1 MTSII
6 SLNKNFKTMFK
17 WALKRNTSIMIIYS
31 VLLCLA
37 IFFNIYLKSIDTIH
51 SGDTYFNVSM
61 ALSLITAYGLLAALF
76 VYFSALKTF
85 SFLHNKRIVDMF
97 GAMPTKKSTIF
108 VSHLLAGIATTTLPF
123 IVASVITIAL
133 NQPFT
138 NDGNIFNLCLY
149 IILTTILMIIA
160 SYTFTALISYCCGT
174 TSDAAI
180 STLGINGIWI
190 GIVILCMIIISNVIP
205 GKTFDM
211 SIPLVMFFSPYSFAV
226 SDLCYYMTG
235 NTLSITISIIW
246 QILFTVGIF
255 FLTLLVVKKRK
266 AEVSQNGFAFGWFPL
281 VIEAGLSV
289 VCGGFIGYIAAYS
302 ANSGYNN
309 MLVFVLWYLI
319 IGLATFFILHL
330 IFTRGR
336 KRKLLR
342 ALIVFGS
349 TSAAV
354 TVLLYSVS
362 FGLGIDTYV
371 PNPNTL
377 TYANFDGID
386 YKEPENIKT
395 VTEIQKTITNN
406 LHDKYS
412 YPYYIG
418 NTINDSEFRNDY
430 YFYNEE
436 DASKYP
442 YYIGNTINDSEF
454 RNDYYFYNEEDAS
467 KYPYIFSCGG
477 YFNYISNYGLPITR
491 YYRDFGYLADSETNN
506 LLQKLYSSE
515 EYKKNYYSNIWD
527 ENARKNITEQS
538 VNISYESYNERE
550 QSYETIGLAGPPSNK
565 SLDDFLDGLYDVYI
579 EDVKADKSF
588 IVTDTGDA
596 HSIIGNEY
604 IYISIYYTKKKEN
617 TNPNWNNFYYDDR
630 GNIEWLIVKSSYKN
644 TIEYLSKSGI
654 SKATMR
660 PVD

>member
-190 GIVILCMIIISNVIP
+190 GIVILCTGIISDIIP
-205 GKTFDM
+205 GETFDM

-349 TSAAV
+349 TSVAV

-395 VTEIQKTITNN
+395 VTEIQKTIIDN
-406 LHDKYS
+406 LHDKY
-412 YPYYIG
+412 
-418 NTINDSEFRNDY
+418 
-430 YFYNEE
+430 
-436 DASKYP
+436 KYP
-442 YYIGNTINDSEF
+442 YYIGFQNNKYIE
-454 RNDYYFYNEEDAS
+454 EEDAS
-467 KYPYIFSCGG
+467 KYPYIFSCYGQFM
-477 YFNYISNYGLPITR
+477 YMSNYGLPITR
-491 YYRDFGYLADSETNN
+491 YYSDFGYLADSETNN
-506 LLQKLYSSE
+506 LLRKLYSSE
-515 EYKKNYYSNIWD
+515 EYKKYYYSDIWD
-527 ENARKNITEQS
+527 ENARKNIVEKDL
-538 VNISYESYNERE
+538 NIIYESFDESS
-550 QSYETIGLAGPPSNK
+550 QSYITIGLADPPNK
-565 SLDDFLDGLYDVYI
+565 SLDDFLDGLYDAYI
-579 EDVKADKSF
+579 KDVKADNSF
-588 IVTDTGDA
+588 ILSNIGFA
-596 HSIIGNEY
+596 HSIVGNKY
-604 IYISIYYTKKKEN
+604 IDISIYYTKKEKN
-617 TNPNWNNFYYDDR
+617 TDPNLNDSYYMR
-630 GNIEWLIVKSSYKN
+630 EYSESLIVKSSYKN

-654 SKATMR
+654 NEATMR

>member
-85 SFLHNKRIVDMF
+85 SFLHNKRTVDMF

-336 KRKLLR
+336 QRKLLR

-395 VTEIQKTITNN
+395 VTEIQKTIIDN
-406 LHDKYS
+406 LHDKY
-412 YPYYIG
+412 
-418 NTINDSEFRNDY
+418 
-430 YFYNEE
+430 
-436 DASKYP
+436 KYP
-442 YYIGNTINDSEF
+442 YYIGFQNNKYI
-454 RNDYYFYNEEDAS
+454 EEDAS
-467 KYPYIFSCGG
+467 KYPYIFSCYGQFM
-477 YFNYISNYGLPITR
+477 YMSNYGLPITR
-491 YYRDFGYLADSETNN
+491 YYSDFGYLADSETNN
-506 LLQKLYSSE
+506 LLRKLYSSE
-515 EYKKNYYSNIWD
+515 EYKKYYYSDIWD
-527 ENARKNITEQS
+527 ENARKNIVEKDL
-538 VNISYESYNERE
+538 NISYESFDESS
-550 QSYETIGLAGPPSNK
+550 QSYITIGLADPPNK
-565 SLDDFLDGLYDVYI
+565 SLDDFLDGLYDAHI
-579 EDVKADKSF
+579 EDVKADNSF
-588 IVTDTGDA
+588 ILSNIGFA
-596 HSIIGNEY
+596 HSIVGNKY
-604 IYISIYYTKKKEN
+604 IDISIYYTKKEKN
-617 TNPNWNNFYYDDR
+617 TDPNLNDSYYMR
-630 GNIEWLIVKSSYKN
+630 EYSESLIVKSSYKN

>member
-1 MTSII
+1 MTSTI
-6 SLNKNFKTMFK
+6 SLNKDFKTMFK
-17 WALKRNTSIMIIYS
+17 WAFKRNTSIMIIYS
-31 VLLCLA
+31 VLLCLP

-85 SFLHNKRIVDMF
+85 SFLHNKRTVDMF
-97 GAMPTKKSTIF
+97 GAMPAKKSTIF
-108 VSHLLAGIATTTLPF
+108 ASHLLAGISITTLPF

-138 NDGNIFNLCLY
+138 NGSNNFNLCLY

-205 GKTFDM
+205 GETFDM

-235 NTLSITISIIW
+235 NTMSITISIIW

-349 TSAAV
+349 TSVAV

-377 TYANFDGID
+377 MYANFDGID

-395 VTEIQKTITNN
+395 VTEIQKTITDN
-406 LHDKYS
+406 LHDKY
-412 YPYYIG
+412 
-418 NTINDSEFRNDY
+418 
-430 YFYNEE
+430 
-436 DASKYP
+436 KYP
-442 YYIGNTINDSEF
+442 YYIDYQNNKYRS
-454 RNDYYFYNEEDAS
+454 DYYYYNEEDAS
-467 KYPYIFSCGG
+467 KYPYIFSCYGQFM
-477 YFNYISNYGLPITR
+477 YMSNYGLPITR
-491 YYRDFGYLADSETNN
+491 YYGDFGYLADSETNN
-506 LLQKLYSSE
+506 LLRKLCSSE
-515 EYKKNYYSNIWD
+515 EYKKNYYSDFWD

-538 VNISYESYNERE
+538 VNISYESYDESSR
-550 QSYETIGLAGPPSNK
+550 SYLTIGSANLPNK

-579 EDVKADKSF
+579 KDVKADKSF
-588 IVTDTGDA
+588 ILSNIGFA
-596 HSIIGNEY
+596 HSIVGNKY
-604 IYISIYYTKKKEN
+604 IDINIYYTKKEKN
-617 TNPNWNNFYYDDR
+617 TDPNLNTSYYER
-630 GNIEWLIVKSSYKN
+630 GYTESLIVKSSYKN

-654 SKATMR
+654 SEATMR

>member
-1 MTSII
+1 MTSTI
-6 SLNKNFKTMFK
+6 SLNKDFKTMFK
-17 WALKRNTSIMIIYS
+17 WAFKRNTSIMIIYS
-31 VLLCLA
+31 VLLCLP
-37 IFFNIYLKSIDTIH
+37 ILLNIYLKSINSFY
-51 SGDTYFNVSM
+51 SGDTNFNDSM
-61 ALSLITAYGLLAALF
+61 TLSLITAYGLLAALF

-85 SFLHNKRIVDMF
+85 SFLHNKRTVDMF

-108 VSHLLAGIATTTLPF
+108 ASHLLAGISITTLPF

-138 NDGNIFNLCLY
+138 NGSNNFNLCLY

-190 GIVILCMIIISNVIP
+190 GIVILCTGIISDVIP
-205 GKTFDM
+205 GETFDM

-336 KRKLLR
+336 QRKLLR

-395 VTEIQKTITNN
+395 VTEIQKTIIDN
-406 LHDKYS
+406 LHDKY
-412 YPYYIG
+412 
-418 NTINDSEFRNDY
+418 
-430 YFYNEE
+430 
-436 DASKYP
+436 KYP
-442 YYIGNTINDSEF
+442 YYIGFQNNKYI
-454 RNDYYFYNEEDAS
+454 EEDAS
-467 KYPYIFSCGG
+467 KYPYIFSCYGQFM
-477 YFNYISNYGLPITR
+477 YMSNYGLPITR
-491 YYRDFGYLADSETNN
+491 YYSDFGYLADSETNN
-506 LLQKLYSSE
+506 LLRKLYSSE
-515 EYKKNYYSNIWD
+515 EYKKYYYSDIWD
-527 ENARKNITEQS
+527 ENARKNIVEKDL
-538 VNISYESYNERE
+538 NISYESFDESS
-550 QSYETIGLAGPPSNK
+550 QSYITIGLADPPNK
-565 SLDDFLDGLYDVYI
+565 SLDDFLDGLYDAYI
-579 EDVKADKSF
+579 KDVKADNSF
-588 IVTDTGDA
+588 ILSNIGFA
-596 HSIIGNEY
+596 HSIVGNKY
-604 IYISIYYTKKKEN
+604 IDISIYYTKKEKN
-617 TNPNWNNFYYDDR
+617 TDPNLNDSYYMR
-630 GNIEWLIVKSSYKN
+630 EYSESLIVKSSYKN